1 MNFREEKDCLE
12 LTLSLCTLSRWKVE
26 PSPACRSSYPV
37 PSFQQ
42 LSEVLMRH
50 QCAPAP
56 TRVPRH
62 RSASTGR
69 AVTQCTPL
77 SCCRVVF
84 STLLH
89 PSHNFSDQCSVLF
102 SGVSDGS
109 VMAVCYLKERCV
121 LLFVVWSDIF
131 ADQWLEDKL

>member
-26 PSPACRSSYPV
+26 PSPACRSSYQV

-42 LSEVLMRH
+42 LSEVLIVSSV
-50 QCAPAP
+50 C
-56 TRVPRH
+56 TCNTCVPRH
-62 RSASTGR
+62 RSAGTGR
-69 AVTQCTPL
+69 AVTQCPPL
-77 SCCRVVF
+77 SYCF
-84 STLLH
+84 LLH

-109 VMAVCYLKERCV
+109 VMAVCYLKGKLRVAFCSLERYFC
-121 LLFVVWSDIF
+121 
-131 ADQWLEDKL
+131 